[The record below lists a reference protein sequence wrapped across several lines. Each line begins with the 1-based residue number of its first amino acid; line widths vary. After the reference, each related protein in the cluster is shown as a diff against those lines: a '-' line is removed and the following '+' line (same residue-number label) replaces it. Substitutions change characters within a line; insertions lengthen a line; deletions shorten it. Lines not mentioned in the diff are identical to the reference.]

1 LNLLLEKIKLD
12 ATLLFS
18 KNKGY
23 KKQAS
28 DKEARKKKLL

>member
-1 LNLLLEKIKLD
+1 
-12 ATLLFS
+12 LLFS

-28 DKEARKKKLL
+28 DKEARKKNYYKSNLNRTFEK